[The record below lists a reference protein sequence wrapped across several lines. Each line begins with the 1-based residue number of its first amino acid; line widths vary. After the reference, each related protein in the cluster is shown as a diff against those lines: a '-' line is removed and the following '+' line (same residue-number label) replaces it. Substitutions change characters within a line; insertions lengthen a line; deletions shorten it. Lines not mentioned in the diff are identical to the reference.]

1 MTRLEA
7 AAARVVA
14 SWTRLYTAGL
24 PAPVGDRR
32 REEIGAD
39 LHGQFEDARFRQE
52 RPAITAAAMISRLVR
67 GGWHDLSWRREVSR
81 PVRLARWQARRGWW
95 IAGVLLI
102 TLAAGTVWLS
112 YGLSLRNGGDRQPLQ
127 LVARAAGQLTTGS
140 PPGSVLPPVINMA
153 SNPAPFV
160 IVYDPQHHVLASS
173 GRLGGRTPALPA
185 GVLVWVASH
194 GQERITWQ
202 PAPGLREAA
211 IIEPYLGPHPG
222 FVLAAQSLQTISAQQ
237 RSLTWSV
244 ACIWLAALVLSF
256 LTVRLLPARTRQR
269 RPMI

>member
-39 LHGQFEDARFRQE
+39 LHGQFEDARSRRE
-52 RPAITAAAMISRLVR
+52 RPAMTAVVMISRLVR

-81 PVRLARWQARRGWW
+81 PVRLARRRARRGWW
-95 IAGVLLI
+95 IAGALLI

-127 LVARAAGQLTTGS
+127 LVARAAGQLTAGS

-160 IVYDPQHHVLASS
+160 IVYDHQRHVLASS
-173 GRLGGRTPALPA
+173 GRLNGRTPGLPA
-185 GVLVWVASH
+185 GVLAWVASH
-194 GQERITWQ
+194 GQDRITWRPQ
-202 PAPGLREAA
+202 PALREAA
-211 IIEPYLGPHPG
+211 IIEPYGGPHPG

-237 RSLTWSV
+237 RSLTWSI
-244 ACIWLAALVLSF
+244 ACIWLAALAISF
-256 LTVRLLPARTRQR
+256 LTIRLLPARTRSAQ
-269 RPMI
+269 